1 MQDNNL
7 KYYRREFKAMG
18 TTCDIQLFARN
29 KAKAGKAA
37 DAAIADV
44 QRLEALYSRY
54 KSDSFLSEINRVAA
68 VGGSIRVDEET
79 ASLLD
84 YAVACYEQSDGL
96 FDITS
101 GILRRA
107 WKFDQGKLP
116 EQSLIDELL
125 DKVGWHKVTWK
136 RPVLTFSVPGMELDF
151 GGVVKEYAVDRAAAL
166 CYAQG
171 IKHGVVNLG
180 GDIKVIG
187 PRGDGSPWRVGI
199 RHPRDKTAILDT
211 LLLYEGALA
220 SSGDYERCIT
230 VNGVRYGHVL
240 NPKTGWPV
248 RYLAAVS
255 VVGDFCVVAGS
266 ASTIAM
272 LKEEQGTAWLND
284 LGLPNLWVDVQGE
297 IGGSLKP
304 KPKSQT
310 IPWADGARVC

>member
-1 MQDNNL
+1 MQNNDL
-7 KYYRREFKAMG
+7 RYYRREFKAMG
-18 TTCDIQLFARN
+18 TPCEIQLFARTE
-29 KAKAGKAA
+29 AKARDAA
-37 DAAIADV
+37 NAAIADV

-54 KSDSFLSEINRVAA
+54 KPDSFLSKINRAAA
-68 VGGSIRVDEET
+68 VGGAIKVDEET
-79 ASLLD
+79 AGLLH
-84 YAVACYEQSDGL
+84 YAATCYEQSDGL

-101 GILRRA
+101 GLLRRA

-116 EQSLIDELL
+116 EQSFIDELL
-125 DKVGWHKVTWK
+125 DKVGWHKVSWK
-136 RPVLTFSVPGMELDF
+136 RPVITFSVPGMEIDF

-171 IKHGVVNLG
+171 IKYGVINLG

-187 PRGDGSPWRVGI
+187 PRADGRPWRVGI
-199 RHPRDKTAILDT
+199 RHPRSKDALLDT

-220 SSGDYERCIT
+220 SSGDYERCIM

-272 LKEEQGTAWLND
+272 LKEEQGIDWLQE
-284 LGLPNLWVDVQGE
+284 LGLPHLWVDVHGKT
-297 IGGSLKP
+297 GGSIGKKP
-304 KPKSQT
+304 KEAI
-310 IPWADGARVC
+310 IPYR

>member
-1 MQDNNL
+1 MQGKKL

-18 TTCDIQLFARN
+18 TPCEIQLFDRKTAN
-29 KAKAGKAA
+29 ASHAA

-54 KSDSFLSEINRVAA
+54 KADSFLSEINRVAA
-68 VGGSIRVDEET
+68 SGGSISVDDET
-79 ASLLD
+79 ACLLD
-84 YAVACYEQSDGL
+84 YAVTCYEQSDGM

-116 EQSLIDELL
+116 EQSLIDGLL
-125 DKVGWHKVTWK
+125 DKVGWHKVAWK
-136 RPVLTFSVPGMELDF
+136 RPVLTFSVPGMEIDF
-151 GGVVKEYAVDRAAAL
+151 GGVVKEYAVDRAASL
-166 CYAQG
+166 CYALG
-171 IKHGVVNLG
+171 IRHGVVNLG

-187 PRGDGSPWRVGI
+187 PRDDGSPWRIGI
-199 RHPRDKTAILDT
+199 RHPRSKDALLDT

-220 SSGDYERCIT
+220 SSGDYERCIM

-248 RYLAAVS
+248 RHLAAVS

-272 LKEEQGTAWLND
+272 LKEAQGTDWLQD
-284 LGLPNLWVDVQGE
+284 LGLPHLWVDVHGVS
-297 IGGSLKP
+297 GGSIAT
-304 KPKSQT
+304 KSKVQT
-310 IPWADGARVC
+310 VR